1 MILTLMFIRAKRVE
15 LMIFF
20 LITNLSTFGSNVPL
34 IFKIIDFENM
44 TLTKVVHV
52 YMIEGMNA

>member
-1 MILTLMFIRAKRVE
+1 
-15 LMIFF
+15 MIFF